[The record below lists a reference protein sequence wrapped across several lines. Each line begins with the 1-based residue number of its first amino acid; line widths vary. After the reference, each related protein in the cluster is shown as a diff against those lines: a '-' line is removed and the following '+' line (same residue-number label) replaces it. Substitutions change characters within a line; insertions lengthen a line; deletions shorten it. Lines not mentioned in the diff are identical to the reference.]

1 MQLLAFEAHLRAA
14 RAMAAV
20 KATAQNSA
28 TVMMFCLSVIFI

>member
-1 MQLLAFEAHLRAA
+1 
-14 RAMAAV
+14 MAAV